1 MHVGTSFK
9 QSPPTGKFDA
19 IVIGSGIGGLVTA
32 AMLSR
37 HGRQRVLVL
46 ERHYRAGGYTH
57 TFTRPGYEWDVGV
70 HYIGQ
75 VGERGGLRHV
85 FDRLTDGRLKWASL
99 PEVYDSIELG
109 ERRYPLVAGTRNFV
123 DTLAE
128 RFPRQR
134 EVIERYVQLLKQT
147 ARSNSTYYLS
157 RALPGVLAGALGWA
171 TGRGFAKL
179 AGRTTWD
186 VLRELTDDEELIAV
200 LTGQYGDHGLPPRRS
215 SFAIHA
221 AVAAHYLGGGSYPV
235 GGSSEIA
242 RGLAP
247 LIEEA
252 GGQVCVSAPVA
263 SIVVEGGKAVG
274 VRLESGETL
283 FAPRIISDAGAANT
297 FGRLVPEAERPAA
310 WTRAL
315 STVTPS
321 VSYLSLYLGYE
332 ATDAA
337 LGLTGTNLWLY
348 PDERHDENYERFA
361 EDPDAP
367 FPLVYCSFPSAKDPD
382 FQRRHPGHAT
392 IDVITMARWDWFTR
406 WQDTRWHKRGADYEA
421 LKARF
426 AERLLE
432 VLHRRLPQLK
442 GREAHVELS
451 TPLSTAH
458 FSGHPRGELYG
469 LDHTPARFS
478 LPLRART
485 PLSGLFLTGADIA
498 TCGVAGALLGGLIT
512 AGSILGPKPVFQ
524 LLKR

>member
-19 IVIGSGIGGLVTA
+19 IVIGSGIGGLSCA
-32 AMLSR
+32 ALLSR

-57 TFTRPGYEWDVGV
+57 TFSRPGYEWDVGV
-70 HYIGQ
+70 HYVGQ
-75 VGERGGLRHV
+75 VGERGGMRHI
-85 FDRLTDGRLKWASL
+85 FDRLTDGRLKWAAL
-99 PEVYDSIELG
+99 PDVYDSIELG
-109 ERRYPLVAGTRNFV
+109 DRRYPLVAGARRFV

-128 RFPRQR
+128 RFPRRR
-134 EVIERYVQLLKQT
+134 EVLEKYVQLLKQT
-147 ARSNSTYYLS
+147 ARQSSTFFLS
-157 RALPGVLAGALGWA
+157 RALPGPIAGALGWA
-171 TGRGFAKL
+171 TSRGFAKV
-179 AGRTTWD
+179 AGRTTYD

-221 AVAAHYLGGGSYPV
+221 AVAGHYLGGGYYPV
-235 GGSSEIA
+235 GGSSEFA
-242 RGLAP
+242 KSLWP
-247 LIEEA
+247 LIEES

-263 SIVVEGGKAVG
+263 SIIVEKGKAVG
-274 VRLESGETL
+274 VRLESGEEL

-297 FGRLVPEAERPAA
+297 FGKLLPEPSRPAA

-321 VSYLSLYLGYE
+321 VSYLSLYLGYA
-332 ATDAA
+332 ATDAE

-348 PDERHDENYERFA
+348 PDEKHDENAARFEA
-361 EDPDAP
+361 DPEAP
-367 FPLVYCSFPSAKDPD
+367 FPVVYCSFPSAKDPD
-382 FQRRHPGHAT
+382 FQNRHPGHAT
-392 IDVITMARWDWFTR
+392 VDVITMARWDWFTK
-406 WQDTRWHKRGADYEA
+406 WQDTKWRRRGADYEA

-426 AERLLE
+426 TARLLE

-458 FSGHPRGELYG
+458 FSGHPKGELYG
-469 LDHTPARFS
+469 LDHTPARYA

-485 PLSGLFLTGADIA
+485 PVEGLFLTGADLA
-498 TCGVAGALLGGLIT
+498 TCGVAGAVLGGLIT
-512 AGSILGPKPVFQ
+512 SASILGPKPVFH